1 MKKILVAMLLS
12 TFVIS
17 SFAKETITIVYS
29 WTASDPAANY
39 DRTIAEE
46 ANRIQNKYNFVFDA
60 KPGAGGTV
68 AANYVLNNP
77 NTILATSSAFFIRP
91 NFYPNESHDVSN
103 YRELM
108 PKCTAPFVI
117 TSSKYKSWKEVPTDK
132 PLSIGVSGLGTTTHL
147 VATQIVAKYPNIQVV
162 PFKSTS
168 EALVNVIG
176 DNIDFSV
183 GFIGDVE
190 AWTKENATKK
200 TVNILG
206 ATGADKVE
214 GHPTLSSLGFTQN
227 LVGMSSPNHYA
238 IPNKVSEEKFQ
249 EIRSILVRAAKAKT
263 VLAAY
268 ALDRCKPTDS
278 MPDAEIQPWYQE
290 QAAKWRK
297 LSQGVKVN

>member
-1 MKKILVAMLLS
+1 MKKILVATLLS
-12 TFVIS
+12 ALAFS

-39 DRTIAEE
+39 DRTIIEE
-46 ANRIQNKYNFVFDA
+46 ANRIQNKYHFVFDA

-91 NFYPNESHDVSN
+91 NFFPNESHDIRN

-117 TSSKYKSWKEVPTDK
+117 SSKKYQSWAQVPTDK
-132 PLSIGVSGLGTTTHL
+132 PLTIGISGLGTTTYL
-147 VATQIVAKYPNIQVV
+147 VATQLVAKYPNMQIV

-168 EALVNVIG
+168 EALVNVLG
-176 DNIDFSV
+176 DTVDFSV

-190 AWTKENATKK
+190 SWTKTNSTNRTI
-200 TVNILG
+200 TVLG
-206 ATGADKVE
+206 VTGAEKLE
-214 GHPTLSSLGFTQN
+214 GHLPLSSFGFTQQLN
-227 LVGMSSPNHYA
+227 DMSSPNHYVVP
-238 IPNKVSEEKFQ
+238 IKMPEEKFL
-249 EIRSILVRAAKAKT
+249 EIRKILVRAAKAKT

-278 MPDAEIQPWYQE
+278 MPDAEIQPWYQD
-290 QAAKWRK
+290 QAAKWKK
-297 LSQGVKVN
+297 LASGAKGK